1 MNGGDEDEPS
11 RPTTS
16 RTALLIALLCL
27 IWGSTWIVIQG
38 GLRDLPPFTSAA
50 ARFLVAAAAMSV
62 VAHVLH
68 RREGG
73 DRPPWKLSLA
83 LGGLNFGTSYG
94 IVYWTE
100 TRLPSSLVSV
110 LWSVFPMLMAISG
123 HLYLPAERLRGRQ
136 WAGFAVGFLGVA
148 LLFATD
154 LRGIG
159 PGAVPA
165 GAILL
170 VSPIVSVV
178 GTTVVKRSGER
189 VSSVLVNRNAMWIGA
204 AMLCAAAWIFERGMP
219 RHWTLA
225 AIASV
230 LYLSLAG
237 TVVTFSLYFWLL
249 RHVPANK
256 MSLIAYVTPAVALLL
271 GGLVGQE
278 PITAW
283 TLSGSGLILAGV
295 GLVVRGGRSET
306 LIRPGVARPAVSGA
320 QDPASP
326 DD

>member
-1 MNGGDEDEPS
+1 MNQPAS
-11 RPTTS
+11 PPAS
-16 RTALLIALLCL
+16 RTVLLIALLCL

-50 ARFLVAAAAMSV
+50 ARFVVAAAAMSV
-62 VAHVLH
+62 VAHFLH

-73 DRPPWKLSLA
+73 ARPTWKLSLA
-83 LGGLNFGTSYG
+83 LGALNFGGSYG
-94 IVYWTE
+94 IVYWAE

-123 HLYLPAERLRGRQ
+123 HLYLPAEKLRGRQ
-136 WAGFAVGFLGVA
+136 WAGFVVGFLGVA

-159 PGAVPA
+159 PGAVQS

-170 VSPIVSVV
+170 VSPIISVV
-178 GTTVVKRSGER
+178 GTTVLKRGGAH
-189 VSSVLVNRNAMWIGA
+189 VSSVLVNRDGMWIGA
-204 AMLCAAAWIFERGMP
+204 AMLCAAAWLFERGAP
-219 RHWTLA
+219 VAWTGA

-230 LYLSLAG
+230 AYLALAG

-249 RHVPANK
+249 RRVPANTLG
-256 MSLIAYVTPAVALLL
+256 LIAYVTPAVALLL
-271 GGLVGQE
+271 GGLVGKE

-295 GLVVRGGRSET
+295 GLVVRGR
-306 LIRPGVARPAVSGA
+306 
-320 QDPASP
+320 
-326 DD
+326 

>member
-1 MNGGDEDEPS
+1 MTDSQSPSPS
-11 RPTTS
+11 R
-16 RTALLIALLCL
+16 AFLLIALLCL
-27 IWGSTWIVIQG
+27 IWGSTWIVIQD

-50 ARFLVAAAAMSV
+50 ARFLIAAAAMTV
-62 VAHVLH
+62 VAHFLH

-73 DRPPWKLSLA
+73 GRPPWSLSIA
-83 LGGLNFGTSYG
+83 LGALNFGASYG

-100 TRLPSSLVSV
+100 TRLPSSLVCV

-123 HLYLPAERLRGRQ
+123 HLFLPAERLRGRQ
-136 WAGFAVGFLGVA
+136 WIGFAVGFLGVA

-170 VSPIVSVV
+170 LSPIVSVV
-178 GTTVVKRSGER
+178 GTTVMKRGGAH

-204 AMLCAAAWIFERGMP
+204 AMLCAAAGIFERDAEL
-219 RHWTLA
+219 RWTGS
-225 AIASV
+225 AIAGV

-249 RHVPANK
+249 RHVPANR
-256 MSLIAYVTPAVALLL
+256 MGLIAYVTPAVALLL
-271 GGLVGQE
+271 GGLVGKE
-278 PITAW
+278 PITIW
-283 TLSGSGLILAGV
+283 TLAGSALILAGV
-295 GLVVRGGRSET
+295 GLVVRGRRSAAD
-306 LIRPGVARPAVSGA
+306 RKGAVS
-320 QDPASP
+320 
-326 DD
+326 

>member
-1 MNGGDEDEPS
+1 M
-11 RPTTS
+11 
-16 RTALLIALLCL
+16 LLIALLCL
-27 IWGSTWIVIQG
+27 IWGSTWIVIQE

-62 VAHVLH
+62 VAHLLH

-73 DRPPWKLSLA
+73 ERPPWKLSLA
-83 LGGLNFGTSYG
+83 LGALNFGVSYG
-94 IVYWTE
+94 IVYWAE

-170 VSPIVSVV
+170 VSPIISVV
-178 GTTVVKRSGER
+178 GTTMLKRDGAH
-189 VSSVLVNRNAMWIGA
+189 VSSVLVNRDGMWIGA
-204 AMLCAAAWIFERGMP
+204 AMLCAAAWLFERGAP
-219 RHWTLA
+219 VAWTGS

-230 LYLSLAG
+230 LYLALAG

-249 RHVPANK
+249 RRVPANK
-256 MSLIAYVTPAVALLL
+256 LGLIAYVTPAVALLL
-271 GGLVGQE
+271 GGLVGKE

-283 TLSGSGLILAGV
+283 TLSGTALILGGV
-295 GLVVRGGRSET
+295 GLVVRGRRSEASP
-306 LIRPGVARPAVSGA
+306 RQGVANPAGSGR
-320 QDPASP
+320 QEPASP
-326 DD
+326 ID

>member
-1 MNGGDEDEPS
+1 MNGASSPG
-11 RPTTS
+11 T
-16 RTALLIALLCL
+16 RTVLLIALLCL

-62 VAHVLH
+62 VAHFLH

-73 DRPPWKLSLA
+73 GRPPWKLSLA

-94 IVYWTE
+94 IVYWAE

-110 LWSVFPMLMAISG
+110 LWSVFPMLTAICG

-178 GTTVVKRSGER
+178 GTTVVKHDGAH

-204 AMLCAAAWIFERGMP
+204 AILCAAAWIFERGAP
-219 RHWTLA
+219 VEWTGA

-230 LYLSLAG
+230 LYLALAG

-249 RHVPANK
+249 RHVPANR
-256 MSLIAYVTPAVALLL
+256 MSLISYVTPAVALLL
-271 GGLVGQE
+271 GGLVGKE
-278 PITAW
+278 PITLW
-283 TLSGSGLILAGV
+283 TLSGSGLILTGV

-306 LIRPGVARPAVSGA
+306 PVRQRVAPADLSTE
-320 QDPASP
+320 QDPVSP
-326 DD
+326 GD